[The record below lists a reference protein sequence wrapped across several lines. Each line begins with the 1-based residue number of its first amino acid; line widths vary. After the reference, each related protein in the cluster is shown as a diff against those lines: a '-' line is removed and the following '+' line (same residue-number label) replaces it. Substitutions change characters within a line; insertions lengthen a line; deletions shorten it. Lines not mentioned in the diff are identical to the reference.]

1 MAGRAGVIRAR
12 LTYAVRRGG
21 PATFNA
27 ASAPACSCHRCD
39 GTHALPMAVVMA
51 TLPLAGLACPLVLAR
66 PSVART
72 VPLDAKEVVERLG

>member
-1 MAGRAGVIRAR
+1 MPSS
-12 LTYAVRRGG
+12 AVGK
-21 PATFNA
+21 AVESA
-27 ASAPACSCHRCD
+27 IASVLGD

>member
-27 ASAPACSCHRCD
+27 ASAPACSCHRC
-39 GTHALPMAVVMA
+39 
-51 TLPLAGLACPLVLAR
+51 
-66 PSVART
+66 
-72 VPLDAKEVVERLG
+72 ERLGRDHRRARSRAKANAVWLITSHNVRLRTRYERVSDRSIGASTLR